1 MTDLLNAV
9 IGGTPIGC
17 VFALMAVG
25 LVLTY
30 RTAGVFNLAFGAQA
44 FVSAA
49 VYYDTRVRHEWPIWA
64 ALVLSVFVIAPL
76 LGYVL
81 DRALF
86 RHLRTASS
94 IAKLVTTL
102 GLVVAIPEITKLW
115 FGRGASFGVKGIW
128 PTTDEIGGPTIYR
141 WGDYAIDG
149 NQVAT
154 VLVTVVAVLGLTAL
168 FRWSQIGLRMR
179 ATVESPRMTELA
191 GINAD
196 QVSSIA
202 WILSSLFAGFAGVLL
217 APLFSQVSDANFL
230 FLLIAAMAAAA
241 FGSLKSIPLTL
252 IGGLALGIGYQVLYE
267 YLPRD
272 SILGSPQALR
282 PALPFGALFL
292 LLLFW
297 PGLRNRR
304 EAADPLSGV
313 DPPPPAPAATLRTR
327 SMTTMTRVLAR
338 RVLRVPLPRGGHL
351 LRRLLGAALHH
362 GDRLRRHLLL
372 DHRDHRHV
380 RPALALP
387 GQLRRHRRLHDRPT
401 GRRASTSRS
410 WSPSCSAPCSPR
422 WSAGCSRC
430 RSCASRAST

>member
-44 FVSAA
+44 FVSAPL
-49 VYYDTRVRHEWPIWA
+49 YYDTRYRHEWPIWA

-128 PTTDEIGGPTIYR
+128 PATDEIGRPTIYR

-154 VLVTVVAVLGLTAL
+154 VLVTVVAVLASPPYSSGGRRSGSACGPP
-168 FRWSQIGLRMR
+168 SR
-179 ATVESPRMTELA
+179 APHDRA
-191 GINAD
+191 
-196 QVSSIA
+196 
-202 WILSSLFAGFAGVLL
+202 
-217 APLFSQVSDANFL
+217 
-230 FLLIAAMAAAA
+230 
-241 FGSLKSIPLTL
+241 
-252 IGGLALGIGYQVLYE
+252 
-267 YLPRD
+267 
-272 SILGSPQALR
+272 
-282 PALPFGALFL
+282 
-292 LLLFW
+292 
-297 PGLRNRR
+297 
-304 EAADPLSGV
+304 
-313 DPPPPAPAATLRTR
+313 
-327 SMTTMTRVLAR
+327 
-338 RVLRVPLPRGGHL
+338 GGHQRRPGQL
-351 LRRLLGAALHH
+351 HRLDPVQPLRRLRRGPARSSPGLFVSPPP
-362 GDRLRRHLLL
+362 DR
-372 DHRDHRHV
+372 
-380 RPALALP
+380 
-387 GQLRRHRRLHDRPT
+387 T
-401 GRRASTSRS
+401 M
-410 WSPSCSAPCSPR
+410 
-422 WSAGCSRC
+422 
-430 RSCASRAST
+430 